1 MYFQEVE
8 MDLFEV
14 IAKRRSIRAFQGRP
28 IEPEKLQAILEA
40 ARQAPSAGNL
50 QAYVIYQ
57 VTDPARRRALAQA
70 ADQEFIAQAPVVLVF
85 CAHPARSAVKYGPR
99 GERLYALQDATI
111 AAAYA
116 QLAAAALGLGSVWVG
131 AFADGAVARALDL
144 PAGLWPI
151 ALLPIGYPAEAPTPP
166 ARRPLA
172 EIVRQV

>member
-1 MYFQEVE
+1 

-14 IAKRRSIRAFQGRP
+14 IARRRSIRAFQGRP
-28 IEPEKLQAILEA
+28 VEPEKLQAILEA

-57 VTDPARRRALAQA
+57 VTDPACRRALAQA
-70 ADQEFIAQAPVVLVF
+70 ADQEFVAQAPVVLVF
-85 CAHPARSAVKYGPR
+85 CAHPARSAVKYGQR

-131 AFADGAVARALDL
+131 AFADAAVARALDL
-144 PAGLWPI
+144 PAGLWPV

-166 ARRPLA
+166 TRRPLA